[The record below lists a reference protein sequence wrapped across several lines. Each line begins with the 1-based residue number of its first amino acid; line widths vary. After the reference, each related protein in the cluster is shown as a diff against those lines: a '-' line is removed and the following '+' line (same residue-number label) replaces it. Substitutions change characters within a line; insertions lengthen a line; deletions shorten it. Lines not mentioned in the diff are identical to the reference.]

1 MEKKKQLVLA
11 TQNLGKIKEFERLL
25 QSANLEI
32 DVLGLKDFPDMP
44 DVEETGST
52 FAENSLLKARAI
64 AQFTGLPALADDSGL
79 CVDALGGDPGIYSAR
94 WSGVHGDD
102 QANTSKVL
110 AQLRELDALSQSQ
123 SHSQLGRVD
132 RSARFVCSVALVFPA
147 DHLQQGREIVHEAD
161 IAGEIIDQPIG
172 TNGFGYDPI
181 FRPTGY
187 ELTTAQMDSQT
198 KDRISHR
205 GQALAK
211 ILPQIKELI

>member
-25 QSANLEI
+25 KSANLEI
-32 DVLGLKDFPDMP
+32 EVLGLKDFPDMP

-102 QANTSKVL
+102 QANTAKVL
-110 AQLRELDALSQSQ
+110 AQLRELDAA
-123 SHSQLGRVD
+123 SQLGRVD

-147 DHLQQGREIVHEAD
+147 NRPHQGREIVHEAD
-161 IAGEIIDQPIG
+161 IAGEIIDEPIG

-181 FRPTGY
+181 FRPNGY

-211 ILPQIKELI
+211 ILPQIQELI